1 MQARLSVKSV
11 AVSTLI
17 VLAVLSAAACSSR
30 APKTAA
36 PSATAT
42 AAATGLA
49 PNGDLL
55 AEVRQRGF
63 LIIATDA
70 NYSPQSVL
78 NTDGSWSGFDVD
90 VGRQIAQR
98 LGVRPVFKAA
108 NFDLLVRGHWP
119 GKWDINVGSM
129 AITEDRA
136 KVLWFS
142 KSYYWVPGSIA
153 VKTTSSINS
162 LSGLAGKNVGVTA
175 ATTFQ
180 SFLQGKLSGKVN
192 MKALHVRVVPYDTDS
207 HALNDLKQGNGR
219 AIDAVL
225 TSLPTIQTAIHHGL
239 PIRIVGTP
247 VFEDRSAIALDR
259 SGDASQLSLLF
270 AIDGIID
277 AMRRDGTL
285 RRLSMKY
292 YGMDLSNG

>member
-1 MQARLSVKSV
+1 MQARLSARTAAVITLV
-11 AVSTLI
+11 A
-17 VLAVLSAAACSSR
+17 LAALSASACSSH
-30 APKTAA
+30 APKAAA
-36 PSATAT
+36 PSPTAT
-42 AAATGLA
+42 TAA

-55 AEVRQRGF
+55 AEVRQRGI

-70 NYSPQSVL
+70 NYSPQSFL
-78 NTDGSWSGFDVD
+78 NQDGSWSGFDVD
-90 VGRQIAQR
+90 VGRQIARR
-98 LGVRPVFKAA
+98 LGVQPVFKAV

-129 AITEDRA
+129 AITEERA

-153 VKTTSSINS
+153 VKNTSSINS
-162 LSGLAGKNVGVTA
+162 LADLAGKNIGVTA

-192 MKALHVRVVPYDTDS
+192 VKTLHVRAVPYDSDL
-207 HALNDLKQGNGR
+207 HALNDLAQGKGR
-219 AIDAVL
+219 PIDAVL
-225 TSLPTIQTAIHHGL
+225 TSLPTIQTQIHNGL
-239 PIRIVGTP
+239 PIRVVGAP

-259 SGDASQLSLLF
+259 SGEATQLSLLF